1 MTEGRTLFQL
11 AAVAFSA
18 WLLYLLS
25 PVLTPF
31 LVGGLLA
38 YVGNPAVRRLVRWR
52 FPRALAVALVFLLFF
67 LLLTGLLL
75 FLVPA
80 LRGQIASFTANIPGY
95 LDWLQQTGLPQLQA
109 WLGVELPLDAA
120 SLRQALLEHWR
131 EVSDWARSFFVYLTR
146 SGWSV
151 VGWAV
156 NLLLIPVVTF
166 YLLLDWDELL
176 ARTLALAPPRHQA
189 QLAQL
194 ARETDAIL
202 GSFLRGQLS
211 VMIALAVVYSAG
223 LSLLGLDLA
232 LPIGVFA
239 GLVSFVPY
247 LGFVSGLLSAA
258 VAAYLQ
264 FHDALTLAGVAAV
277 FLAGQLLESLLL
289 TPRLVGEKIG
299 LHPVA
304 VIFAVMAG
312 GQLFGFTGVL
322 LALPAAAVLKVW
334 VRHLRDYYRREL
346 AAPAGKKRRAPKRS
360 SP

>member
-11 AAVAFSA
+11 AFTALGA
-18 WLLYLLS
+18 WLIHLLS
-25 PVLTPF
+25 PILTPF

-38 YVGNPAVRRLVRWR
+38 YLGNPAVARLARWR
-52 FPRALAVALVFLLFF
+52 FPRPLAVALVFLLFV
-67 LLLTGLLL
+67 LALIGLLL
-75 FLVPA
+75 FLIPA
-80 LRGQIASFTANIPGY
+80 LQGQIVAFTAKVPVY
-95 LDWLQQTGLPQLQA
+95 LDWLQNTGLPQLQNR
-109 WLGVELPLDAA
+109 LGLELPLDMA
-120 SLRQALLEHWR
+120 SLRQAVLDHWR
-131 EVSDWARSFFVYLTR
+131 EVGDWARAFVVYLTK

-156 NLLLIPVVTF
+156 NLLLIPVITF
-166 YLLLDWDELL
+166 YLLLDWDQLL
-176 ARTLALAPPRHQA
+176 ARALALAPPRRQA

-194 ARETDAIL
+194 ARESDEVL
-202 GSFLRGQLS
+202 GSFLRGQMS
-211 VMIALAVVYSAG
+211 VMIALAFVYSAG
-223 LSLLGLDLA
+223 LSLVGLDLA

-264 FHDALTLAGVAAV
+264 FHDAWTLAGVAAV
-277 FLAGQLLESLLL
+277 FVTGQLLESLLL

-334 VRHLRDYYRREL
+334 VRHLRDFYTREL
-346 AAPAGKKRRAPKRS
+346 AAPAGKKRRTPKS
-360 SP
+360 ASP